1 MIINHNIPALNAY
14 RMLTWNNSQ
23 VSKNLEKL
31 SSGLRI
37 NRAADDAAGL
47 VISEKMRAQI
57 KGLDQATRNAQ
68 DGISMIQ
75 TAEGALSETHSILQR
90 MRELAVQAA
99 NDTYTS
105 NDRTAI
111 QQEINQLKDEVN
123 RIANTT
129 EFNTKKLLDGS
140 TSALVSSDKLTT
152 KIFMRDGLR
161 VIDQF
166 GQKAPGGGNYKLSI
180 TAEAGAAQVQKTD
193 LMRIKHAGENTVQD
207 ANVGY
212 ARFDGVVDTNAG
224 ATSVVTFTFALDG
237 KSYSVSAAGSATAG
251 TEVINF
257 ANAINANGDIN
268 TRLRATADTASGTL
282 HVERID
288 NPGKTF
294 TVAWNIVGDG
304 TIGAFTATATAAS
317 ASPYSASAATKNITK
332 LTATAIGTLAG
343 AFVVNTTASA
353 AATVTAVITNYN
365 QYAQAAAAGVD
376 LFKFTAGGSITA
388 SGTDVNQSVKFTVA
402 VKNTATGTIMINFEY
417 FEMLA
422 TSGATFSGT
431 GTITVSAGGTTLNAI
446 TIGHVTYS
454 AGATVASLNDFK
466 VGDQIVFG
474 RTAEL
479 ASTGSDKVSVTW
491 TNPTDNTKSQTMD
504 FVFDDGVLKG
514 GTDVN
519 FRFHQLDL
527 ATTSSTYGDTGVV
540 QAKMSFKNN
549 EAMINTGTA
558 FGLEPAAS
566 WTVAKGS
573 TVGELAR
580 TSSKLYD
587 VEKFWDAS
595 GNFILENPQTITMIQ
610 GNGQQTNITLFGS
623 DTIQDVVDKLN
634 AAIGV
639 SLGQNNLENIGADT
653 DKYASY
659 VTTAAADGLEAVAG
673 TFVIRSAMAGR
684 AGEINFVGDDNVL
697 AALSLTNIQ
706 KSTENKFTVD
716 VTEAHSGAVIAEDYK
731 IEGNLLVGVVH
742 KNVDVQ
748 FDGNTGIKATW
759 NETNKTFDFASTTAA
774 ATTFV
779 HIADRS
785 TVLQV
790 GANPLQDLSASVGNM
805 TAAALGIDNI
815 QVTSNPLANQAIRT
829 LDKAIGSVSNERA
842 KLGAIQNRLDH
853 TINSLGASYE
863 NLVAA
868 ESRIRDVDMAKQM
881 MEFTK
886 YNILSQAATAMMA
899 QANQLPQSVLQLL
912 R

>member
-23 VSKNLEKL
+23 VSKSLEKL

-105 NDRTAI
+105 NDRVAI
-111 QQEINQLKDEVN
+111 QEEINQLKDEVN

-152 KIFMRDGLR
+152 KVFMRDGLR

-166 GQKAPGGGNYKLSI
+166 GQKAAGGGNYKLAI
-180 TAEAGAAQVQKTD
+180 TGEAGVAQVQKTD
-193 LMRIKHAGENTVQD
+193 LMRIKHAGENEVTTS
-207 ANVGY
+207 NVGY
-212 ARFDGVVDTNAG
+212 ARFNGTVTAAAG
-224 ATSVVTFTFALDG
+224 AAADVGTVTITMDG
-237 KSYSVSAAGSATAG
+237 TTYSVTAALTTTTGGAA
-251 TEVINF
+251 E
-257 ANAINANGDIN
+257 AIALALNNNGDIN
-268 TRLRATADTASGTL
+268 TRIRATANTATGTFV
-282 HVERID
+282 VERID

-294 TVAWNIVGDG
+294 DITWAG
-304 TIGAFTATATAAS
+304 TAGGSIRIGAFTAAGSLSGSYTAEADLVNVTAITATATGVIAGTFTVNTVASAAAAVSAAVTGYAQYAQTGTATLIAIAGTTSSSGTWNQSVKMTASVVDTANNTITLTYEYTEVNSTAPGTRNSGSGTITVTAGGVMQAPLVIGNVTYTATAA
-317 ASPYSASAATKNITK
+317 AVA
-332 LTATAIGTLAG
+332 AIG
-343 AFVVNTTASA
+343 
-353 AATVTAVITNYN
+353 
-365 QYAQAAAAGVD
+365 QW
-376 LFKFTAGGSITA
+376 
-388 SGTDVNQSVKFTVA
+388 
-402 VKNTATGTIMINFEY
+402 
-417 FEMLA
+417 
-422 TSGATFSGT
+422 
-431 GTITVSAGGTTLNAI
+431 
-446 TIGHVTYS
+446 
-454 AGATVASLNDFK
+454 K
-466 VGDQIVFG
+466 VGDQLVFS
-474 RTAEL
+474 RTPDVATT
-479 ASTGSDKVSVTW
+479 SQQVTVDW
-491 TNPTDNTKSQTMD
+491 TNPTDNLKSQKAT
-504 FVFDDGVLKG
+504 FVFANGALPSATTQLK
-514 GTDVN
+514 
-519 FRFHQLDL
+519 FYQLDL
-527 ATTSSTYGDTGVV
+527 ATASTTYGQTGLADATMTFWG
-540 QAKMSFKNN
+540 QDI
-549 EAMINTGTA
+549 INTGTN

-573 TVGELAR
+573 TIGDLAR
-580 TSSKLYD
+580 TTSKLYD
-587 VEKFWDAS
+587 IEKFWDAS

-610 GNGQQTNITLFGS
+610 GDGQQTNITLFGS

-634 AAIGV
+634 TAIGV
-639 SLGQNNLENIGADT
+639 GLGQNTLDDIGANT
-653 DKYASY
+653 DKFASY
-659 VTTAAADGLEAVAG
+659 VVSAAASGLEAVAG

-706 KSTENKFTVD
+706 KATENKFTID
-716 VTEAHSGAVIAEDYK
+716 VTEAHLGTVIAQDYK
-731 IEGNLLVGVVH
+731 IEGNLLVGVLH
-742 KNVDVQ
+742 ENVDVQ

-759 NETNKTFDFASTTAA
+759 NETNKTFDFTSIATGS
-774 ATTFV
+774 TTFV

-805 TAAALGIDNI
+805 TAEALGIDNI
-815 QVTSNPLANQAIRT
+815 QVTSNPLANRAIRT

-842 KLGAIQNRLDH
+842 KLGAVQNRLDH

-899 QANQLPQSVLQLL
+899 QANQLPQAVLQLL

>member
-90 MRELAVQAA
+90 MRELSVQAA

-105 NDRTAI
+105 NDRVAI
-111 QQEINQLKDEVN
+111 QEEINQLKDEVN

-161 VIDQF
+161 VVDQF
-166 GQKAPGGGNYKLSI
+166 GQKAAGGGNFKLAI

-212 ARFDGVVDTNAG
+212 SRFDGTIAWG
-224 ATSVVTFTFALDG
+224 ADATTGSVTLTIDGASYAITFAEDTDTATTRTNLISAINNNAATNSTVRAIAG
-237 KSYSVSAAGSATAG
+237 SAAGTF
-251 TEVINF
+251 I
-257 ANAINANGDIN
+257 
-268 TRLRATADTASGTL
+268 
-282 HVERID
+282 VERID
-288 NPGKTF
+288 APEKTF
-294 TVAWNIVGDG
+294 DFAWTTAGAGATIEPLGGSAAASGTQYNDAKAQNITSNVVSSASYLAGEYSVRTDANVAVAA
-304 TIGAFTATATAAS
+304 GATNVYVYAQTAAL
-317 ASPYSASAATKNITK
+317 T
-332 LTATAIGTLAG
+332 LTATPTAP
-343 AFVVNTTASA
+343 TT
-353 AATVTAVITNYN
+353 
-365 QYAQAAAAGVD
+365 
-376 LFKFTAGGSITA
+376 
-388 SGTDVNQSVKFTVA
+388 NQSVLMTV
-402 VKNTATGTIMINFEY
+402 TGT
-417 FEMLA
+417 A
-422 TSGATFSGT
+422 A
-431 GTITVSAGGTTLNAI
+431 GTITVSYSFSELDKDAI
-446 TIGHVTYS
+446 TSRSGSGTLTLAANGANANTIIGSVTYGTFTTGG
-454 AGATVASLNDFK
+454 AGAGAWK
-466 VGDQIVFG
+466 VGDKIALQTSAAAIVG
-474 RTAEL
+474 DDRVAVNWTSTAGGSAVTRTA
-479 ASTGSDKVSVTW
+479 TY
-491 TNPTDNTKSQTMD
+491 NFNTAAPQGKTI
-504 FVFDDGVLKG
+504 
-514 GTDVN
+514 N
-519 FRFHQLDL
+519 FEMFQLDNWATSTELGTSTL
-527 ATTSSTYGDTGVV
+527 AKNSMTFRAGVELLDTTTS
-540 QAKMSFKNN
+540 
-549 EAMINTGTA
+549 GTKA
-558 FGLEPAAS
+558 AAS
-566 WTVAKGS
+566 WTIAQGNTIGS
-573 TVGELAR
+573 LA
-580 TSSKLYD
+580 TQNSKLYD
-587 VEKFWDAS
+587 IEKFWDAS
-595 GNFILENPQTITMIQ
+595 GNFILENPQQISLIQ
-610 GNGQQTNITLFGS
+610 GDGKQTTITLFGS
-623 DTIQDVVDKLN
+623 DTVADVVSKLN
-634 AAIGV
+634 EAIGEG
-639 SLGQNNLENIGADT
+639 LGQNTLDNIGANT
-653 DKYASY
+653 DKFVSY
-659 VTTAAADGLEAVAG
+659 VTTASTSGLEAVAG

-684 AGEINFVGDDNVL
+684 AGEINFIGDDNVL
-697 AALSLTNIQ
+697 AALSLTTIQ
-706 KSTENKFTVD
+706 NTSENKFTID
-716 VTEAHSGAVIAEDYK
+716 VTEAHKGTVIASDYK
-731 IEGNLLVGVVH
+731 LEGNNLIGVVH
-742 KNVDVQ
+742 ENVDVQ
-748 FDGNTGIKATW
+748 FDANTGIKASW
-759 NETNKTFDFASTTAA
+759 NATTKTFDFSATASG

-785 TVLQV
+785 TVLQI

-815 QVTSNPLANQAIRT
+815 QVTSNTLANRAIRT
-829 LDKAIGSVSNERA
+829 IDKAISSVSNERA
-842 KLGAIQNRLDH
+842 KLGAVQNRLDH

>member
-212 ARFDGVVDTNAG
+212 ARFDGVVGTNAG

-237 KSYSVSAAGSATAG
+237 QSYSVSAAGSATAD

-294 TVAWNIVGDG
+294 TVAWNIVGAG

-317 ASPYSASAATKNITK
+317 ASPYAASAATKNITK

-353 AATVTAVITNYN
+353 AATANASIINYN
-365 QYAQAAAAGVD
+365 QYAQVA
-376 LFKFTAGGSITA
+376 TAGTKLLTIASAGTTTA
-388 SGTDVNQSVKFTVA
+388 GASVNQSVKLTVS
-402 VKNTATGTIMINFEY
+402 VVNTATQTVTFNYEY
-417 FEMLA
+417 FEMSSTA
-422 TSGATFSGT
+422 AGTTFSGS
-431 GTITVSAGGTTLNAI
+431 GTITVSAGATANDI
-446 TIGHVTYS
+446 KIGHVTYS
-454 AGATVASLNDFK
+454 AASTTVAALTNFK

-474 RTAEL
+474 RTPDADD
-479 ASTGSDKVSVTW
+479 ADDKVSVTW

-504 FVFDDGVLKG
+504 FVFVDGALEGK
-514 GTDVN
+514 TDVN

-527 ATTSSTYGDTGVV
+527 ASTSSTYGTTGLV
-540 QAKMSFKNN
+540 QAKMSF
-549 EAMINTGTA
+549 EDAAMISTGTA
-558 FGLEPAAS
+558 FGMEPAAS

-634 AAIGV
+634 DAIGV

-659 VTTAAADGLEAVAG
+659 VTTATDDGLEAVAG

-759 NETNKTFDFASTTAA
+759 NETNKTFDFTSTTAA